1 MHTKDKLAEAL
12 RKVQLDDMA
21 DKAAI
26 GYYHDFLSPLD
37 FPEITLV
44 NELADAAKRLPLHE
58 KAIMALRQ
66 DVINGKHDASA
77 EESDE
82 WAASPEG
89 QAAFAQ
95 LTKRKKPK
103 KR

>member
-1 MHTKDKLAEAL
+1 MHTKDKLAAAL
-12 RKVQLDDMA
+12 RAIQLDDMA

-37 FPEITLV
+37 FPEIQLV
-44 NELADAAKRLPLHE
+44 NDLAAAAQRLPVL
-58 KAIMALRQ
+58 APGIMALRQ
-66 DVINGKHDASA
+66 DVINGKYDAST

-89 QAAFAQ
+89 QAAFAS
-95 LTKRKKPK
+95 LMGRKKPK
-103 KR
+103 KK